1 MYDIAVFICLITNYH
16 QNCIIRPIFYIDTV
30 ENIQQYI
37 DDLITLNLNDPEKIL
52 FVGIL

>member
-1 MYDIAVFICLITNYH
+1 MYNMANILYRH
-16 QNCIIRPIFYIDTV
+16 KV

-37 DDLITLNLNDPEKIL
+37 DDLITLNINDPEKIL